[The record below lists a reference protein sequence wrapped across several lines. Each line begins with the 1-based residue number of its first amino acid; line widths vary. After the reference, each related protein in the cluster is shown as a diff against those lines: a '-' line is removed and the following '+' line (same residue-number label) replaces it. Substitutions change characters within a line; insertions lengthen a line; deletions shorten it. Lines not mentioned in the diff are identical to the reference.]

1 VAEPIEITLQG
12 GSGAGG
18 AGGGAGAGGRGP
30 ATRAAL
36 ISRPPPSASAAGRR
50 FGLILCDG
58 FPMGPWGPAS
68 MPEPLASLGDRV
80 ANDTGWLVLTLVFS
94 AAAGPKGG
102 FSINGWLADIGAA
115 VEYLMTAGP
124 VEGVWLA
131 GFSLA
136 GAVALSAAGLDPRI
150 RGVAAFAA
158 PADLHE
164 WLVDPRHTAE
174 HLRSMGIDADAEPGR
189 AGNGWVKEVRDL
201 RPLDLIA
208 QVPPRPVLLV
218 HGADDEVVSLVE
230 ARALAD
236 AAAGHVD
243 LRVLAGAGHGLRYD
257 PRAVAILLGWLD
269 RQAM

>member
-1 VAEPIEITLQG
+1 
-12 GSGAGG
+12 
-18 AGGGAGAGGRGP
+18 
-30 ATRAAL
+30 
-36 ISRPPPSASAAGRR
+36 
-50 FGLILCDG
+50 
-58 FPMGPWGPAS
+58 
-68 MPEPLASLGDRV
+68 MPEPLALLGDRV

-94 AAAGPKGG
+94 GATGPGGG
-102 FSINGWLADIGAA
+102 FSIDAWLADIRTA
-115 VEYLMTAGP
+115 VEFLMTTGP
-124 VEGVWLA
+124 VDGVWLA
-131 GFSLA
+131 GFSMA
-136 GAVALSAAGLDPRI
+136 GAVALAAAGLDARV
-150 RGVAAFAA
+150 RGVASFAA

-164 WLVDPRHTAE
+164 WLIDPRHTAE
-174 HLRSMGIDADAEPGR
+174 HFRSMGIDADAEAGR
-189 AGNGWVKEVRDL
+189 AGNSWVKEVRDL

-236 AAAGHVD
+236 AAAGHLD